1 MCGKAAERVK
11 WRSFFALFLVLV
23 FGWSESPGE
32 YGVYGWMI
40 SQSHRSLGPSHAVQL
55 AALAFFNMC
64 FVDDAA
70 VFELDMYGRAQA
82 SCRAYDWCL
91 FQALGRALNLK
102 KLAVDGMLVIFAHG
116 AGADKSHEFMEQV
129 SRYLN
134 DHGINVIRFN
144 FSYMDVRLAEGNRR
158 PPDRMPKLL
167 ECFETVIKELDTD
180 LPVFLAG
187 KSMGGRVAATLA
199 RDKTL
204 NVLGVMCLGY
214 PFHPQ
219 KKPEKIRLEPLQQT
233 QKPILILQGTRD
245 ALGGPRQLA

>member
-1 MCGKAAERVK
+1 MNKCNKVELPISTIENLVETPKA
-11 WRSFFALFLVLV
+11 F
-23 FGWSESPGE
+23 
-32 YGVYGWMI
+32 
-40 SQSHRSLGPSHAVQL
+40 
-55 AALAFFNMC
+55 
-64 FVDDAA
+64 
-70 VFELDMYGRAQA
+70 
-82 SCRAYDWCL
+82 
-91 FQALGRALNLK
+91 
-102 KLAVDGMLVIFAHG
+102 VIFAHG
-116 AGADKSHEFMEQV
+116 AGADKSHEFMDNV
-129 SRYLN
+129 TNLLN
-134 DHGINVIRFN
+134 AQDINVLRFN

-167 ECFETVIKELDTD
+167 ECFETVIKDLDTD

-219 KKPEKIRLEPLQQT
+219 KKPEKLRLEPLQQT

-245 ALGGPRQLA
+245 ALGSEEEIFGYEFSEKCHCVFFTDGDHNLKPRVKSGFTHNQHLQESVNEMVRFIEGHI

>member
-1 MCGKAAERVK
+1 MMNNSSKVELPISTIKNTVLNPKA
-11 WRSFFALFLVLV
+11 
-23 FGWSESPGE
+23 
-32 YGVYGWMI
+32 
-40 SQSHRSLGPSHAVQL
+40 
-55 AALAFFNMC
+55 
-64 FVDDAA
+64 
-70 VFELDMYGRAQA
+70 
-82 SCRAYDWCL
+82 
-91 FQALGRALNLK
+91 
-102 KLAVDGMLVIFAHG
+102 LVIFAHG

-144 FSYMDVRLAEGNRR
+144 FSYMDVRLAQGNRR

-167 ECFETVIKELDTD
+167 KCFETIIEEVKTD

-204 NVLGVMCLGY
+204 NAQGVMCLGY

-219 KKPEKIRLEPLQQT
+219 KKPEKLRLEPLQET

-245 ALGGPRQLA
+245 ALGNEEEISSYELSDKCRLVFFTDGDHNLKPRVKSGFTHIEHVQEAVNEMMRFIDEHS

>member
-1 MCGKAAERVK
+1 MMNMHDKVELPISTITNVVDNPKA
-11 WRSFFALFLVLV
+11 F
-23 FGWSESPGE
+23 
-32 YGVYGWMI
+32 
-40 SQSHRSLGPSHAVQL
+40 
-55 AALAFFNMC
+55 
-64 FVDDAA
+64 
-70 VFELDMYGRAQA
+70 
-82 SCRAYDWCL
+82 
-91 FQALGRALNLK
+91 
-102 KLAVDGMLVIFAHG
+102 VIFAHG
-116 AGADKSHEFMEQV
+116 AGADKSNEFMDNV
-129 SRYLN
+129 TGLLN
-134 DHGINVIRFN
+134 VQDINVLRFN

-245 ALGGPRQLA
+245 ALGSEDEISGYEFSEQCHCVFFTDGDHNLKPRVKSGFTHNQHLQESVNEMVRFIDGHS